1 MCETEANPR
10 IAPDADVREPA
21 SAWLA
26 FAVYH
31 GAGKDGAGRDGDVK
45 PHKGGPT
52 LAAEATLRGS
62 LAVLVGPSGAGK
74 TSLLR
79 SIAGLMHPQRG
90 YVTVAGT
97 SVWDSKRGVR
107 LHPAQRGCGLVTQR
121 HALFPAMTAGD
132 NIAFGLHAL
141 LREERKRRVQEMAA
155 LFRLEAV
162 LSRRPAE
169 LSGGEQQRVAVARTL
184 APRPRVLLLDE
195 PFAGLNLSLKDAILS
210 DLESWLTETRTPV
223 LYVTHDVAEAWRLGS
238 RPDAEVLHMEDGCI
252 VRQGPAAV
260 VLAAERAQLLAA
272 LE

>member
-1 MCETEANPR
+1 VREIEARPR
-10 IAPDADVREPA
+10 IASDTDGGEPA
-21 SAWLA
+21 AAWLA
-26 FAVYH
+26 FAVHHGADKYGTDSD
-31 GAGKDGAGRDGDVK
+31 GAGKS
-45 PHKGGPT
+45 HKGGPM
-52 LAAEATLRGS
+52 LAAEASLRGS

-97 SVWDSKRGVR
+97 TVWDSKRNVR
-107 LHPAQRGCGLVTQR
+107 LGPAQRGCGLVTQR

-141 LREERKRRVQEMAA
+141 PREERERRVREMAA

-162 LSRRPAE
+162 LSRRPAQ

-210 DLESWLTETRTPV
+210 DLESWLTATRTPV

-238 RPDAEVLHMEDGCI
+238 RPGAEVLRMEDGCI